1 MICDANWHSLNLE
14 MTTPGHPSAF
24 FVNLIEVVLPT
35 QNQKSYARTIWL
47 HFPTLWQRRRE
58 KPYLRNG
65 PYLEW
70 WLEWH
75 LIFHSFFVSDLCNRV
90 PHTPRKS
97 PQFRN
102 GKNRKSDRNSEI
114 AICRLKE
121 ISGLLCGT
129 FYGCAVARSWP
140 CQVSARSNDFITE
153 DIFKSIRVIVA
164 FDLWGEWR
172 SMKHGNCNNRLSSSN
187 KAFYRTYAYKI
198 VLLNLYRKISVGFH
212 ARRSINYPIFQCPKA
227 SMRPKLGH

>member
-1 MICDANWHSLNLE
+1 
-14 MTTPGHPSAF
+14 MTTPGHPSTF
-24 FVNLIEVVLPT
+24 FRPRTYRDSLQSIWLEWSPPT
-35 QNQKSYARTIWL
+35 QNLKCFAWTIWL
-47 HFPTLWQRRRE
+47 HSPTLWQKRRE

-153 DIFKSIRVIVA
+153 DNIISIRVIVA
-164 FDLWGEWR
+164 FDIWGEWLTV
-172 SMKHGNCNNRLSSSN
+172 SCFNHITLFPLGS
-187 KAFYRTYAYKI
+187 AAYCIALIMLFVNSKCLPI
-198 VLLNLYRKISVGFH
+198 ISWPDVQH
-212 ARRSINYPIFQCPKA
+212 IA
-227 SMRPKLGH
+227 